1 MTDKQFS
8 VLRTIIVGAAFFS
21 GGAILFP
28 DSDFSVFIMIAG
40 GVLLVKDYLIE
51 IYRPGGQD
59 SEKVEEKEEQDND
72 PN

>member
-8 VLRTIIVGAAFFS
+8 ILRTVIVGATFFI

-28 DSDFSVFIMIAG
+28 DSDFGVLFMIAG

-59 SEKVEEKEEQDND
+59 SEKAEEKEEQDND
-72 PN
+72 SN

>member
-8 VLRTIIVGAAFFS
+8 ILRTVIVGASFS
-21 GGAILFP
+21 FGGALMFP
-28 DSDFSVFIMIAG
+28 DWDFSVFIMIAG

-59 SEKVEEKEEQDND
+59 SEKAEEKEEQDND

>member
-8 VLRTIIVGAAFFS
+8 ILRTVIVGATFFI

-51 IYRPGGQD
+51 IYRQGGEVC
-59 SEKVEEKEEQDND
+59 EKTEEKKDEEND
-72 PN
+72 QN

>member
-8 VLRTIIVGAAFFS
+8 ILRTIVVGTAFFI

-28 DSDFSVFIMIAG
+28 NSDFSVLFMIGG
-40 GVLLVKDYLIE
+40 GVLLVKDYLIA
-51 IYRPGGQD
+51 IYRPGSQGG
-59 SEKVEEKEEQDND
+59 EKAKEKEEQDHD

>member
-8 VLRTIIVGAAFFS
+8 VLRTIVVVTAFFS

-28 DSDFSVFIMIAG
+28 DSDFGVLFMIAG

-51 IYRPGGQD
+51 IFRQDGQVC
-59 SEKVEEKEEQDND
+59 EKTEEKKEE
-72 PN
+72 

>member
-28 DSDFSVFIMIAG
+28 DSDFGVLFMIAG

-59 SEKVEEKEEQDND
+59 SEKAEETEEQDLF
-72 PN
+72 

>member
-8 VLRTIIVGAAFFS
+8 ILSTVMVGATFFI

-59 SEKVEEKEEQDND
+59 SEKAEEKEEQDND
-72 PN
+72 SN

>member
-8 VLRTIIVGAAFFS
+8 ILRTVIVGATFF
-21 GGAILFP
+21 ILFP

>member
-8 VLRTIIVGAAFFS
+8 ILRMVIVGAALFI

-59 SEKVEEKEEQDND
+59 GEKAKEKEEQDND
-72 PN
+72 SN

>member
-8 VLRTIIVGAAFFS
+8 VLRTLIVGAAFFS

-28 DSDFSVFIMIAG
+28 DSDFGVLFMIAG

-51 IYRPGGQD
+51 IYRQGGEVC
-59 SEKVEEKEEQDND
+59 EKTEEKKDEEND
-72 PN
+72 QN

>member
-28 DSDFSVFIMIAG
+28 DSDFGVLFMIAG